1 MGVSW
6 DDLASLKSNY
16 GLTEQEWPLSRSH
29 SGDRRARGMSV
40 LQVGTTEPLLASVLK
55 AKYQALQLPNDP
67 TRTAFLA
74 EHGASVTAIVG
85 FGPPGV
91 DADLMKAL
99 PNLGAIVHH
108 GAGYDTID
116 VDEARRLGIGVSNT
130 PDVLND
136 TVADVAVGLMLATM
150 RGLCT
155 ADRYVRA
162 GLWPLNGRSPL
173 GRDLSGSRVGILGLG
188 RIGLAIAQRLV
199 GFDCTI
205 AYHNRRQL
213 PDSPFR
219 YAASPVELAELVDV
233 LAVATVGGP
242 GTKHLVSRSV
252 LEALG
257 PYGYVINIARGSV
270 IDQDALVEL
279 LVAGQLAGAG
289 LDVFADEPHVPTEL
303 RELENVVLLPH
314 IGGATTRSL
323 SMMRKLVFGI
333 STSTSPTGRFIT
345 PVVPTRS
352 QVATA

>member
-1 MGVSW
+1 M
-6 DDLASLKSNY
+6 SN
-16 GLTEQEWPLSRSH
+16 P
-29 SGDRRARGMSV
+29 
-40 LQVGTTEPLLASVLK
+40 
-55 AKYQALQLPNDP
+55 
-67 TRTAFLA
+67 
-74 EHGASVTAIVG
+74 
-85 FGPPGV
+85 
-91 DADLMKAL
+91 
-99 PNLGAIVHH
+99 
-108 GAGYDTID
+108 
-116 VDEARRLGIGVSNT
+116 

-205 AYHNRRQL
+205 AYHNRRQR

-219 YAASPVELAELVDV
+219 YAASPVELAESVDV

-289 LDVFADEPHVPTEL
+289 LDVFADEPNVPTEL

-314 IGGATTRSL
+314 IGGATVRSL
-323 SMMRKLVFGI
+323 SMMRELVLRNLDQYLNYG
-333 STSTSPTGRFIT
+333 TLTT
-345 PVVPTRS
+345 PVVPANRRVHNGIHKCS
-352 QVATA
+352 GFRA